1 MHTGTSLFLL
11 ASERTKE
18 LFKFLQEYGYVLS
31 RSEVVNV
38 GNYENILSNEIS
50 ALLSWMDWV
59 AIHPGRG
66 FIIHYKNNGL
76 NNEPNAEEH

>member
-1 MHTGTSLFLL
+1 MEWKIKQFSKVNNLTMHTGTSLFLL

-50 ALLSWMDWV
+50 ALLS
-59 AIHPGRG
+59 
-66 FIIHYKNNGL
+66 
-76 NNEPNAEEH
+76 